1 VRHKI
6 NATYVLIYGDEASRS
21 CVQCRQSRPYFAKS
35 THEVVES
42 PVTNDIIVWLRDSL
56 GPFHGGSWKPPW
68 VRRVG
73 GDSAPVIAMNAMYH
87 RAFGVRFGGSGG
99 SVFGSDKVGG
109 CHSKSSNGT
118 TKGLLLSHGLISSS
132 SPRVRSTP
140 RISFLGCG
148 VPSTRSSSSYSPD
161 LSWISQACGK
171 SVSKGSWGGAVN
183 GDRRSFAQVL
193 KFIPAPIVMV
203 PPRPHKG

>member
-1 VRHKI
+1 MKHLDLVFNADRVDHILPSRHM
-6 NATYVLIYGDEASRS
+6 R
-21 CVQCRQSRPYFAKS
+21 
-35 THEVVES
+35 
-42 PVTNDIIVWLRDSL
+42 WLRARLRMTSSSGSEIPW